1 MASTVARPRRRTYPS
16 PATIRKL
23 VRAAQECGIPVGGFE
38 VTPDGCIRVYDS
50 TVSDQAKA
58 QNDFDRWEG
67 QL

>member
-1 MASTVARPRRRTYPS
+1 MASTIARPRRRAYPS

-38 VTPDGCIRVYDS
+38 VTADGNIRVYDA

-58 QNDFDRWEG
+58 QNDFDRWEDK
-67 QL
+67 L